1 MTRVLAAFLLLFA
14 GASLLA
20 GDGPSV
26 APPPRAAARATNP
39 LLGVWAGEGAVMVFE
54 EKTLRVHLASGTD
67 ARSATLVVDYGITK
81 DGMVFGII
89 TREKLSTELELPK
102 SSFVDETHRF
112 RVFVDGNEL
121 TVKGVRLPVPKI
133 APELRVTKGGEKGS
147 GSDAARDPLLM
158 ATIGLV
164 GLEGHLAGT
173 YERTTPEA
181 IEKGRQSVPPP
192 NAPPG
197 SVKR

>member
-1 MTRVLAAFLLLFA
+1 MTRVLAALLALFA

-26 APPPRAAARATNP
+26 APSPKDAARATNP
-39 LLGVWAGEGAVMVFE
+39 LLGVWAGEGAVMIFE

-67 ARSATLVVDYGITK
+67 ARTATLVVDYGITK

-102 SSFVDETHRF
+102 SSFVDETLRF

-121 TVKGVRLPVPKI
+121 TIKGVRLPVPKI
-133 APELRVTKGGEKGS
+133 APELRVTKGGEK

-181 IEKGRQSVPPP
+181 IEKGRQPGPPP